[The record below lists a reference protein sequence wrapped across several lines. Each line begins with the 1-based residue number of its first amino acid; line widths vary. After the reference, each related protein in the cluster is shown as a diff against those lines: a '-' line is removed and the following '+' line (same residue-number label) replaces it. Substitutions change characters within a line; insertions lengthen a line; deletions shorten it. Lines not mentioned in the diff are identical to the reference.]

1 MRACRRDRNH
11 REIIEVFE
19 SLGWSVLDIA
29 DLKNAFDI
37 LVAKCGHTMAIEIKD
52 GLKPPSA
59 RKLTPGEE
67 AFRSRWL
74 GNYKIVTCEA
84 EVHEINNL
92 FS

>member
-1 MRACRRDRNH
+1 MRAKRKDRNH
-11 REIIEVFE
+11 QEIIKAFE
-19 SLGWSVLDIA
+19 DLGWSVLDIS
-29 DLKNAFDI
+29 DLNNCCD
-37 LVAKCGHTMAIEIKD
+37 LMVAKCAHTVAIEVKD
-52 GLKPPSA
+52 GLKPPSG